1 MEVNKIL
8 QGDCLERLKEMP
20 DNSVD
25 CLMTSPPYWALRDY
39 GSSVQSIWDGKK
51 DCEHNW
57 ITERTPRPHGSGG
70 KTDWAKEKLSIKGVD
85 NFSEYT
91 DYNDRA
97 TYSDFCIK
105 CGAWKGQ
112 LGLEPTFDLYIKHLC
127 DIFDEVKRV
136 ITKQGT
142 VYVNL
147 GDCYAGNMGKKS
159 GWTDNKLG
167 YEKQEAIDKGVC
179 LTKKIK
185 IKHELP
191 QKCLVGIPLRFAIEM
206 MNRGWI
212 LRNTIIWHKRNCMP
226 SSARDRFT
234 IDFEYV
240 FMFVKNKNYY
250 FDKQYEPRVDSSKD
264 RYKYQ
269 FYQNGKMQDAR
280 RHPNGQTNTP
290 GYKKYNEGL
299 RNKRCVWNI
308 TTKPY
313 KEAHFATY
321 PESLCETPIMAS
333 CPEEVCVSCG
343 KPVQHKEV
351 SVGYIDDPEIKEVI
365 IKDNKPYSVQNRT
378 GYVEVRNLPSLN
390 DIKNYLNNSRK
401 VKGLSIKEIENIL
414 NSQAPHHWFSGE
426 SYPSKEDWIRIK
438 EILCFDD
445 KYDKLMT
452 DVKYKPAEKLKAKY
466 EKVKIS
472 CNCNKGFRKG
482 IVLDPFFGAGTT
494 GLTAL
499 KNNRDFLGI
508 ELNEE
513 YISIAEK
520 RLKPFLNQTNLGYN
534 ND

>member
-1 MEVNKIL
+1 METNKIL
-8 QGDCLERLKEMP
+8 HGDCLERLKELP

-39 GSSVQSIWDGKK
+39 GSSVQSIWDGEKN
-51 DCEHNW
+51 CEHNW
-57 ITERTPRPHGSGG
+57 ITERTPRPNGSGC

-97 TYSDFCIK
+97 TYSDFCTK

-112 LGLEPTFDLYIKHLC
+112 LGLEPTFDLFIKHLC
-127 DIFDEVKRV
+127 DIFDEAKRV

-142 VYVNL
+142 IYVNL

-179 LTKKIK
+179 LTNKIK

-206 MNRGWI
+206 INRGWI
-212 LRNTIIWHKRNCMP
+212 LRNTIIWHKPNCMP

-250 FDKQYEPRVDSSKD
+250 FEKQYEPTVDSSK
-264 RYKYQ
+264 
-269 FYQNGKMQDAR
+269 
-280 RHPNGQTNTP
+280 
-290 GYKKYNEGL
+290 YKKYNNGL
-299 RNKRCVWNI
+299 RNKRAVWNI

-321 PESLCETPIMAS
+321 PETLCETPILAS
-333 CPEEVCVSCG
+333 CPEEVCINCG
-343 KPVQHKEV
+343 KPVEYKDI

-378 GYVEVRNLPSLN
+378 GYVEVRNLPPLN
-390 DIKNYLNNSRK
+390 DIKIYLSNARK
-401 VKGLSIKEIENIL
+401 INGLSIKEIETIL

-426 SYPSKEDWIRIK
+426 SYPSKSDWILIK
-438 EILCFDD
+438 
-445 KYDKLMT
+445 KLLNFPT
-452 DVKYKPAEKLKAKY
+452 H
-466 EKVKIS
+466 KV
-472 CNCNKGFRKG
+472 
-482 IVLDPFFGAGTT
+482 
-494 GLTAL
+494 
-499 KNNRDFLGI
+499 
-508 ELNEE
+508 
-513 YISIAEK
+513 
-520 RLKPFLNQTNLGYN
+520 
-534 ND
+534 